1 MTLIIQII
9 LILVVAWVAF
19 GLARARRARSLA
31 VRKIVMLLFGLLAVL
46 SILFPSVWEGAAHV
60 VGVGRG
66 TDLVLYALVVAFL
79 VNLVATS
86 IRFRDADARFTALAR
101 RMALTEAGPA
111 VAARPSELPSDP
123 PSAVDETRQTD
134 VVDNPA

>member
-1 MTLIIQII
+1 MTIIIQIL
-9 LILVVAWVAF
+9 LILAVTWAAF

-31 VRKIVMLLFGLLAVL
+31 VRKLVMLLFGLLAAL
-46 SILFPSVWEGAAHV
+46 SILFPSLWEGAARIL
-60 VGVGRG
+60 GVGRG

-86 IRFRDADARFTALAR
+86 IRFRDSDARFTALAR

-111 VAARPSELPSDP
+111 VPASVEPATVAPDTPAEHRDTQ
-123 PSAVDETRQTD
+123 DE
-134 VVDNPA
+134 PA